1 MNKQQKK
8 IIRYILL
15 ILGGILLALIVI
27 LTPIMTEVVWISDD
41 NLIEQNATSIA
52 LMTLLPFL
60 SSIICFLVSEKFISP
75 MLQEQKNKVEDMYN
89 NGFLSIDKYIE
100 IMKYLDDYDF
110 EKQKAKMDLET
121 KKEVAKIEQEKKVR
135 EEIKKA
141 REEIKKEFV
150 A

>member
-15 ILGGILLALIVI
+15 ILGGVLLSLIVI